1 MWYRSSTAAV
11 SAWASASRKG
21 PLGPARSG
29 KLVERKEASG
39 CEKRVSTSGAFRTGW
54 GRGSQRSQSRDSWNF
69 WLEEGETNLEGVVED
84 EYDYAV
90 CVCVCM

>member
-1 MWYRSSTAAV
+1 VWYRSSTAAV

-54 GRGSQRSQSRDSWNF
+54 GRGRRGLNRELAGI

-90 CVCVCM
+90 CL